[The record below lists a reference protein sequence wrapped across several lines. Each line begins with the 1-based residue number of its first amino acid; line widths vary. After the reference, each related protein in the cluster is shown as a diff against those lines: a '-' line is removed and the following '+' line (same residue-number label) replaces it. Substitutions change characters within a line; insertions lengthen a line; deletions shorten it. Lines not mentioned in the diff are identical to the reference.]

1 MILRLLLF
9 SFTIFINIS
18 FSQDQLSVTFRYVE
32 TPEDNFVR
40 VFVPG
45 EMNNWGPNSS
55 GFISPSAVSSMALDP
70 AIDSFVKNYSLNIGQ
85 QYLYKI
91 HFHYNNSGTN
101 YSWIPD
107 PLNALTTNDEWENS
121 ILNVTDPLFFQPV
134 RHMDQNG
141 MVDGLSVGMF
151 TNGTIEEV
159 VCLVGTDTIDTQNA
173 LSADG
178 VFYVSLDPPRSL
190 YESYLIE
197 TVVDGNSVTA
207 YSQSAIEIK
216 SEPMPEG
223 LVLGPNWINDQM
235 TLAVYAPSQPV
246 IQLIISPAGSTGSN
260 SDALVMKKATG
271 LDDVW
276 WLEIDLPDG
285 QYDYEYMLLDVTR
298 IPDPLSMR
306 LENNRTRIEIGSGGI

>member
-9 SFTIFINIS
+9 SFTIIINIS
-18 FSQDQLSVTFRYVE
+18 FPQDQLSVTFRYVE

-55 GFISPSAVSSMALDP
+55 GFISPSAVSLMALDP

-151 TNGTIEEV
+151 TNGTCLLYTSPSPRDVEE
-159 VCLVGTDTIDTQNA
+159 CRMA
-173 LSADG
+173 CSA
-178 VFYVSLDPPRSL
+178 
-190 YESYLIE
+190 
-197 TVVDGNSVTA
+197 
-207 YSQSAIEIK
+207 
-216 SEPMPEG
+216 
-223 LVLGPNWINDQM
+223 
-235 TLAVYAPSQPV
+235 
-246 IQLIISPAGSTGSN
+246 
-260 SDALVMKKATG
+260 
-271 LDDVW
+271 
-276 WLEIDLPDG
+276 
-285 QYDYEYMLLDVTR
+285 
-298 IPDPLSMR
+298 
-306 LENNRTRIEIGSGGI
+306 

>member
-1 MILRLLLF
+1 M
-9 SFTIFINIS
+9 
-18 FSQDQLSVTFRYVE
+18 SVTFRYVE

-55 GFISPSAVSSMALDP
+55 GFISPSAVSLMALDP

-159 VCLVGTDTIDTQNA
+159 VCLVGADTIDTQNA

-207 YSQSAIEIK
+207 YSQSAIEIE

-223 LVLGPNWINDQM
+223 LVLGTQLDQ
-235 TLAVYAPSQPV
+235 
-246 IQLIISPAGSTGSN
+246 
-260 SDALVMKKATG
+260 
-271 LDDVW
+271 
-276 WLEIDLPDG
+276 
-285 QYDYEYMLLDVTR
+285 
-298 IPDPLSMR
+298 
-306 LENNRTRIEIGSGGI
+306 